1 MYINIAPDANHE
13 LNSISGVNN
22 ILADA
27 EVLLPPINASISESS
42 GTIPPVKVQYVYRM
56 YKMGGA
62 ATTLS
67 VTSNVIT
74 LYKTT
79 NEGYTET
86 DNQTNKAV
94 DLVIPQINVDQ
105 LDYL

>member
-1 MYINIAPDANHE
+1 
-13 LNSISGVNN
+13 
-22 ILADA
+22 
-27 EVLLPPINASISESS
+27 
-42 GTIPPVKVQYVYRM
+42 M

-67 VTSNVIT
+67 VTSNVVT

-86 DNQTNKAV
+86 DNQTNKVV